1 MYSEILQGFTKQ
13 AENYLPTI
21 RGGILVSAQQ
31 GNTFGELNNAL
42 RQIISLKEAA
52 EISDLPEI
60 TKICGELETKLAV
73 FAGLKQPI
81 TDKQSHQLLDKLTEL
96 EALVTKLHFEIAD
109 FSDNVDEF
117 IEESFGQ
124 MTYVQTEDDVFAE
137 LFEAEMLEV
146 EAAGKNF
153 AEEFEND
160 AETVADEEEFEIDEE
175 MLEIF
180 ALEAEDLIRNINVNL
195 EILVEQPNEREALM
209 EIRRNAHTLKGSAG
223 IIGLK
228 KLSEVAHRVEDL
240 LDYLADN
247 DIASSE
253 KIFEL
258 LLTSTDCFEALA
270 NGESSEQ
277 LNGKINRIYVDFN
290 EIMASFKNEAEP
302 ISAVSKREINAT
314 GEVAPPVETNE
325 TAETQSSPA
334 SNPSRSVIRVSL
346 DKLDELVK
354 IVSDL
359 VISRSVFEQRL
370 FELEQQNKE
379 LHNSTRRLQSS
390 TTKLETSFE
399 ADMLGGNIPD
409 SRFQVAGSRF
419 EISGSEPDSFGLPS
433 SFDFDTLEFDRYTEF
448 HQTTRELVET
458 TGDTF
463 AINTELDLLRGN
475 LESLFENQH
484 RLIEDLQDK
493 LLRLRMVP
501 FGSLSIR
508 LQRTVRVTCDEEGKS
523 AELFIEGETLEV
535 DTQILDS
542 LIEPLLHLIRNAVA
556 HGIEPPQTRRLLGKP
571 EEGKISLRVY
581 SEGTH
586 FIVEISD
593 DGRGIS
599 AAALKEK
606 AVQNGV
612 ISRETTTAMSD
623 DEAFALIFLPGLT
636 TAEQLSQISGRGIG
650 MNIVKTGIERQSGT
664 ISIASEAQKGTTFT
678 LRLPMALAVTR
689 ALLVKAD
696 EQTFAFPLNLV
707 KHISEIPADYV
718 NENKKSIRL
727 GDVNYQVLHL
737 NKLLNLPAVPMQ
749 HIKNMPL
756 LLIETLQTPYAL
768 IVDSIVKTE
777 EIAVKPLGSPL
788 QNMAELL
795 GAAILGD
802 GRVVP
807 VLDLI
812 YLLKPKVQSSK
823 LKIQSP
829 AQDTANQVNNGQK
842 TKDKIQKIMIVDDSP
857 SVRHLTSNIIKKAG
871 WTVVVAKDGLEALE
885 ILQDERDLPA
895 VVLTDVEMPRM
906 DGYELLASIKRQEN
920 LRGIPVVMITSRAGD
935 KHRQKA
941 FGLGVSEYVTKPFE
955 DSKLVEIVKYLINA
969 NPDAV
974 MSR

>member
-1 MYSEILQGFTKQ
+1 MHTEILQGFTKQ

-42 RQIISLKEAA
+42 RQIISLKDAA
-52 EISDLPEI
+52 EIIELFDI
-60 TKICGELETKLAV
+60 AKICGELEAKLAV

-81 TDKQSHQLLDKLTEL
+81 TDQQSHQLLDKLTEL
-96 EALVTKLHFEIAD
+96 EALITEIHFETVD
-109 FSDNVDEF
+109 FTDSIDDF
-117 IEESFGQ
+117 LEESFGQ
-124 MTYVQTEDDVFAE
+124 MTHHQMKDDIFAE
-137 LFEAEMLEV
+137 LFTTEAFEV
-146 EAAGKNF
+146 KNAEQPHAA
-153 AEEFEND
+153 EFTGD
-160 AETVADEEEFEIDEE
+160 AETVSDDEEEFEIDEE

-180 ALEAEDLIRNINVNL
+180 ALEAEDLIGNINANL

-247 DIASSE
+247 DIGSSE

-258 LLTSTDCFEALA
+258 LLTATDCFEALA
-270 NGESSEQ
+270 NGEESVQ
-277 LNGKINRIYVDFN
+277 LNGKINRIYVNFN
-290 EIMASFKNEAEP
+290 EIMASLKHEAEP
-302 ISAVSKREINAT
+302 ISAVSKPEINPT
-314 GEVAPPVETNE
+314 GEVAPLVETNE

-334 SNPSRSVIRVSL
+334 SNPSRSVVRVSL

-409 SRFQVAGSRF
+409 SRFQVSGSRF
-419 EISGSEPDSFGLPS
+419 DIPGSENDSFGLAS

-475 LESLFENQH
+475 LEMLFENQH
-484 RLIEDLQDK
+484 RLVEDLQDK

-508 LQRTVRVTCDEEGKS
+508 LQRTVRVTCDEERKS
-523 AELFIEGETLEV
+523 AELFIQGETLEV

-556 HGIEPPQTRRLLGKP
+556 HGIEPPPTRRLLGKP
-571 EEGKISLRVY
+571 EEGKITLRVY

-586 FIVEISD
+586 VIVEISD

-612 ISRETTTAMSD
+612 INRETATAMSD
-623 DEAFALIFLPGLT
+623 DEAFALVFLPGLT
-636 TAEQLSQISGRGIG
+636 TAEHLSQISGRGIG
-650 MNIVKTGIERQSGT
+650 MNIVKTGIERQGGT
-664 ISIASEAQKGTTFT
+664 ISIASETQKGTTFT
-678 LRLPMALAVTR
+678 LRLPTALAVTR

-696 EQTFAFPLNLV
+696 DQTFAFPLNLV
-707 KHISEIPADYV
+707 KHISEISADYV
-718 NENKKSIRL
+718 NESKETIRL
-727 GDVNYQVLHL
+727 GDVNYQVLQL
-737 NKLLNLPAVPMQ
+737 NKLLNLPALPIQ
-749 HIKNMPL
+749 NHKNVPL

-777 EIAVKPLGSPL
+777 EIAVKPLGNPL
-788 QNMAELL
+788 HNMADLL

-802 GRVVP
+802 GSVVP

-812 YLLKPKVQSSK
+812 YLLKPKIQNAKFKMQSSNDVDITRK
-823 LKIQSP
+823 
-829 AQDTANQVNNGQK
+829 ANQERRAK
-842 TKDKIQKIMIVDDSP
+842 EKDKELSIMIVDDSP

-871 WTVVVAKDGLEALE
+871 WTVIVAKDGLEALE
-885 ILQDERDLPA
+885 TLQDVKQLPA
-895 VVLTDVEMPRM
+895 VILTDVEMPRM
-906 DGYELLASIKRQEN
+906 DGYELLSSLKRLDN
-920 LRGIPVVMITSRAGD
+920 LRGIPVIMITSRAGD

-955 DSKLVEIVKYLINA
+955 DTKLVEIVKHLTQIE
-969 NPDAV
+969 V
-974 MSR
+974 